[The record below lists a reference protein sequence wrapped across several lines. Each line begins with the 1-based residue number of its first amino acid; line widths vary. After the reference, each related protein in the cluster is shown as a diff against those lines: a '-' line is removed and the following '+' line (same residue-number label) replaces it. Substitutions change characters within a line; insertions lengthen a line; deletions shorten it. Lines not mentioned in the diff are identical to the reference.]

1 MQCRNCG
8 TEIADKAIICYRCGT
23 GTTEPIRSPV
33 LPKRRS
39 TAGPPLAAAVVPFL
53 IALVLLVMAQSSGH
67 AQAMTEGAGASAV
80 VGVVL
85 LITRVVRRR

>member
-23 GTTEPIRSPV
+23 GTTDPIRSPV
-33 LPKRRS
+33 PITRRS
-39 TAGPPLAAAVVPFL
+39 AAGPPLVVAVVPFL
-53 IALVLLVMAQSSGH
+53 IALVLMVMAQSSAH
-67 AQAMTEGAGASAV
+67 AEALTEGAGASAV

-85 LITRVVRRR
+85 LITRLVRRR

>member
-23 GTTEPIRSPV
+23 GTTEPIRSPAFV
-33 LPKRRS
+33 KRRS
-39 TAGPPLAAAVVPFL
+39 TAGPPLVAAIVPFL
-53 IALVLLVMAQSSGH
+53 IALVLIVMAQSSAH
-67 AQAMTEGAGASAV
+67 AEAMTGGAGASAV

-85 LITRVVRRR
+85 LITRLLRRR

>member
-33 LPKRRS
+33 LIKRRS
-39 TAGPPLAAAVVPFL
+39 AAGPPLVAAVVPLL
-53 IALVLLVMAQSSGH
+53 IALVLIVMAQSSAH
-67 AQAMTEGAGASAV
+67 AEAMTEGAGASAV

-85 LITRVVRRR
+85 LITRLVRRR